1 MGAESLIGSC
11 TTSECTCFYLS
22 PWTKKQKIRYRLGK
36 KTCVWLCPLFNWP
49 FFVAKKLRFL
59 VIWVRFLDIAV
70 FLCVGVHSRG
80 SLNQLCAGSAVHD
93 CDIKL
98 THQITFLL
106 CAASL
111 AFKDR
116 LVFLVFFFVLGL
128 LVVLIPSTIC
138 MLCWRGWWWLTFKC
152 D

>member
-11 TTSECTCFYLS
+11 TTSECKCFYLS
-22 PWTKKQKIRYRLGK
+22 SWTKKQKIHYCLGK

-49 FFVAKKLRFL
+49 FFVAKKLQFL
-59 VIWVRFLDIAV
+59 VICVCFLDIAV

-80 SLNQLCAGSAVHD
+80 SFNQLCAGSTVHG

-116 LVFLVFFFVLGL
+116 LVFWVFVVLGL

>member
-1 MGAESLIGSC
+1 MNEENKKKSLIA
-11 TTSECTCFYLS
+11 SERKPASDYVRYL
-22 PWTKKQKIRYRLGK
+22 IDL
-36 KTCVWLCPLFNWP
+36 
-49 FFVAKKLRFL
+49 FFVAKKQQFL
-59 VIWVRFLDIAV
+59 VICVRFLDIAV

-80 SLNQLCAGSAVHD
+80 SLNQLCAGSTAHG

-116 LVFLVFFFVLGL
+116 LVICFLFFFCPRFVSRADSIHDLY
-128 LVVLIPSTIC
+128 VVLEGSAVTNFQ
-138 MLCWRGWWWLTFKC
+138 M
-152 D
+152 